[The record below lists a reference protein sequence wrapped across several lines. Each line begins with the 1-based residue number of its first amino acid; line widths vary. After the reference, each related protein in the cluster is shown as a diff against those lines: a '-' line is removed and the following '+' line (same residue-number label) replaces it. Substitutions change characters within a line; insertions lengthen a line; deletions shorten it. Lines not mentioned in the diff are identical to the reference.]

1 MLSSPHPTRGGDI
14 GGPTAPLVLLVDD
27 DARNRKLARDVL
39 QAAGLRT
46 IEAASGA
53 ESIALAESH
62 LPDVV
67 LLDLHLP
74 DMTGTEVAHL
84 LTAGPR
90 TAAIPVVA
98 LSAGYDPGREERL
111 RARGFAGYLEKPIDV
126 IAFPSQVRRFCAS

>member
-1 MLSSPHPTRGGDI
+1 VGDRA
-14 GGPTAPLVLLVDD
+14 GSAAPLVLLVDD

-62 LPDVV
+62 LPDLV

-74 DMTGTEVAHL
+74 DMAGTEVAQL
-84 LTAGPR
+84 LTCGPQ

-111 RARGFAGYLEKPIDV
+111 RAHGFVGYLEKPIDV
-126 IAFPSQVRRFCAS
+126 IAFPNQVRSFCAS